1 MGAFSVNTN
10 ESAFIALQSLTQT
23 IKRLEKTQLNITT
36 GLRLN
41 RPKDDAAT
49 FSIAQN
55 QRGNIAGFTAVK
67 IAPSSGEAAVDVAI
81 TAGK

>member
-10 ESAFIALQSLTQT
+10 VSSFIALQNLTQT
-23 IKRLEKTQLNITT
+23 IKRPNKTQLNITT
-36 GLRLN
+36 GFRIN
-41 RPKDDAAT
+41 GPKDDATT
-49 FSIAQN
+49 FVIAQN